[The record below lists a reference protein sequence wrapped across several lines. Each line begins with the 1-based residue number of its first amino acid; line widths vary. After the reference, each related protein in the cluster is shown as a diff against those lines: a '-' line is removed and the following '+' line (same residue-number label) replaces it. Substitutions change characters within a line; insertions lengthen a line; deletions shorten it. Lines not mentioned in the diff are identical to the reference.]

1 VANSIPPSAQAAW
14 LRALA
19 YLADKLYNNQIT
31 MIATRTLHQ
40 LLDCSASRFPD
51 RVAVEESGAGSIRY
65 NELAHLSDRLRDRLR
80 EMGVE
85 PGDRVGICM
94 RKSADAVA
102 SIFGIMKTG
111 AAYVPADRAAPA
123 SRNAF
128 IFHNC
133 GVKVLIVEAR
143 LAGAIRLE
151 FGQLG
156 FTPEMIV
163 LEGTGA
169 GIPLTQALDR
179 LDAANR
185 AACAPDVVPD
195 PSQLAYILYTSGSTG
210 RPKGVMLS
218 HGNAACFIDWCSEVF
233 RPNEHDRFS
242 SHAPFHF
249 DLSIL
254 DIYVSLKHG
263 ATLVLVEEQLGK
275 EPARLAPWIAEKSLT
290 VWYSAPSILSLLAQF
305 GKLEQHDYSS
315 LRLVL
320 FAGEVFPLKYLK
332 LLKSL
337 WLHPRYF
344 NLYGPTET
352 NVCTFYEVPHLISE
366 SQTEPVPIGKA
377 CPYCDALV
385 VSEAG
390 IKVARGAE
398 GELCIAGASVMKAYW
413 NLPENTAKAF
423 LPGRDTCWY
432 RTGDI
437 VVELPDGN
445 YKFLGRRDRMIKK
458 RGYRIELGEIEVA
471 LYRHPGIKE
480 AAVLAFPDIDGVPV
494 KAFTSTRDGSK
505 LSIIELKK
513 FCSENL
519 PLYMVPDVF
528 CSLESLPK
536 TSTDKIDYQKLKTMT

>member
-1 VANSIPPSAQAAW
+1 MTTTS
-14 LRALA
+14 
-19 YLADKLYNNQIT
+19 
-31 MIATRTLHQ
+31 LHQ
-40 LLDCSASRFPD
+40 LLEVSASRFPD
-51 RVAVEESGAGSIRY
+51 RVALEESEIGKIRY
-65 NELAHLSDRLRDRLR
+65 AELARLSDKLRDRLR
-80 EMGVE
+80 QMGVG

-102 SIFGIMKTG
+102 SIFGIMKAG
-111 AAYVPADRAAPA
+111 AAYVPADPTAPA

-128 IFHNC
+128 IFQNC
-133 GVKVLIVEAR
+133 AVKVLIVEAR
-143 LAGAIRLE
+143 LAEALGLE
-151 FGQLG
+151 FSQAG
-156 FTPEMIV
+156 FAPETIV
-163 LEGTGA
+163 LDGTGA
-169 GIPLTQALDR
+169 GAPLAKALDQ
-179 LDAANR
+179 LESVST
-185 AACAPDVVPD
+185 APCVPSVVPD
-195 PSQLAYILYTSGSTG
+195 ASQLAYILYTSGSTG
-210 RPKGVMLS
+210 QPKGVMLS
-218 HGNAACFIDWCSEVF
+218 HGNAVCFIDWCSDAF

-249 DLSIL
+249 DLSVL

-275 EPARLAPWIAEKSLT
+275 EPARLAPWIADKKLT

-305 GKLEQHDYSS
+305 GKLDQHDYSS

-320 FAGEVFPLKYLK
+320 FAGEVFPIKYLT

-337 WLHPRYF
+337 WPHPSYF

-352 NVCTFYEVPHLISE
+352 NVCTFYEVPPMVPE

-377 CPYCDALV
+377 CPYCEPLV
-385 VSEAG
+385 VNETG
-390 IKVARGAE
+390 GEVARGAE
-398 GELCIAGASVMKAYW
+398 GELCIAGSSVMKGYW

-423 LPGRDTCWY
+423 LSRDDARWY

-437 VVELPDGN
+437 VAELPDGD

-471 LYRHPGIKE
+471 LYRHPAIKE
-480 AAVLAFPDIDGVPV
+480 AAVLAFPDADGVPI

-513 FCSENL
+513 FCAKNL
-519 PLYMVPDVF
+519 PLYMVPDLF
-528 CSLESLPK
+528 CRLESLPK
-536 TSTDKIDYQKLKTMT
+536 TSTDKIDYQKLKTMK

>member
-1 VANSIPPSAQAAW
+1 MMTT
-14 LRALA
+14 
-19 YLADKLYNNQIT
+19 K
-31 MIATRTLHQ
+31 TLHQ
-40 LLDCSASRFPD
+40 LLDVSASRFPD
-51 RVAVEESGAGSIRY
+51 NVAVEEAETGSIRY
-65 NELAHLSDRLRDRLR
+65 DELARLSDRVRDHLRG
-80 EMGVE
+80 MGVE

-94 RKSADAVA
+94 RKSADGVA
-102 SIFGIMKTG
+102 SLFGIIKAG
-111 AAYVPADRAAPA
+111 AAYVPVDPTAPA

-133 GVKVLIVEAR
+133 GVKVIIVESR
-143 LAGAIRLE
+143 LADRLSEE
-151 FGQLG
+151 FKELG
-156 FTPEMIV
+156 FAPRTIV
-163 LEGTGA
+163 IDGVGA
-169 GIPLTQALDR
+169 GVPLTEALDR
-179 LDAANR
+179 LDALSPAR
-185 AACAPDVVPD
+185 PVPSSAPDS
-195 PSQLAYILYTSGSTG
+195 SQLAYILYTSGSTG

-218 HGNAACFIDWCSEVF
+218 HGNAACFVDWCSGVF
-233 RPNEHDRFS
+233 QPNEHDRFS

-263 ATLVLVEEQLGK
+263 ATLVLVEEGLGK
-275 EPARLAPWIAEKSLT
+275 EPSRLAPWIAAKKISI
-290 VWYSAPSILSLLAQF
+290 WYSAPSILSLLAQF

-320 FAGEVFPLKYLK
+320 FAGEVFPIKYLK

-337 WLHPRYF
+337 WPHPRYF

-352 NVCTFYEVPHLISE
+352 NVCTFYEVPRTVPE

-377 CPYCDALV
+377 CPYCEPLV
-385 VSEAG
+385 VNEAG
-390 IKVARGAE
+390 AEVARGAE
-398 GELCIAGASVMKAYW
+398 GELCIAGSSVMQGYW
-413 NLPENTAKAF
+413 NLQENTTKAF
-423 LPGRDTCWY
+423 LPERDMRWY

-471 LYRHPGIKE
+471 LYRHPAIKE
-480 AAVLAFPDIDGVPV
+480 AAVLAFPDSDGVPV

-513 FCSENL
+513 FCSEHL

-536 TSTDKIDYQKLKTMT
+536 TSTDKIDYQKLKSI

>member
-1 VANSIPPSAQAAW
+1 MAT
-14 LRALA
+14 RAL
-19 YLADKLYNNQIT
+19 
-31 MIATRTLHQ
+31 HE
-40 LLDCSASRFPD
+40 LLDVSASRFPD
-51 RVAVEESGAGSIRY
+51 NIAVEESESGNIRY
-65 NELAHLSDRLRDRLR
+65 SQLARLSDRVRDRLR
-80 EMGVE
+80 GMGVV

-102 SIFGIMKTG
+102 SIFGIMKAG
-111 AAYVPADRAAPA
+111 AAYVPADPTAPA

-133 GVKVLIVEAR
+133 AVKVLIVET
-143 LAGAIRLE
+143 RLE
-151 FGQLG
+151 EGLLQQFNQIG
-156 FTPEMIV
+156 FAPKLIV
-163 LEGTGA
+163 LNGVGA
-169 GIPLTQALDR
+169 GVPLTKALDQ
-179 LDAANR
+179 LDAVDR
-185 AACAPDVVPD
+185 ALPVSSAVPD

-218 HGNAACFIDWCSEVF
+218 HRHAVCFINWCSDVF
-233 RPNEHDRFS
+233 QPNEQDRFS

-254 DIYVSLKHG
+254 DIYVSLKNG

-275 EPARLAPWIAEKSLT
+275 EPARLAPWIAEKKIT

-305 GKLEQHDYSS
+305 GKLDQHDYSS

-320 FAGEVFPLKYLK
+320 FAGEVFPIKYLK

-337 WLHPRYF
+337 WVHPQYF

-352 NVCTFYEVPHLISE
+352 NVCTFYEMPRLIPE

-377 CPYCDALV
+377 CPHCQPLV
-385 VSEAG
+385 VSEVG
-390 IKVARGAE
+390 GEVAAGAE
-398 GELCIAGASVMKAYW
+398 GELCIAGPSVLEGYW

-423 LPGRDTCWY
+423 LPGRDTRWY

-471 LYRHPGIKE
+471 LYRHPAVKE
-480 AAVLAFPDIDGVPV
+480 AAVLAFPDDDGVPI
-494 KAFTSTRDGSK
+494 KAFTSARDGSK

-519 PLYMVPDVF
+519 PLYMVPDLF

-536 TSTDKIDYQKLKTMT
+536 TSTDKIDYQKLKTMN